1 MFGGEEEGRGRGISL
16 GVAAGGSFS
25 CSGKAASLHSR
36 MKEQCLIRADI
47 YNNQPYF
54 NFAKF
59 LEEKRKDV
67 DGEHRWELQLVDPS
81 RLLSFSFY
89 IY

>member
-1 MFGGEEEGRGRGISL
+1 MPDTCG
-16 GVAAGGSFS
+16 

-47 YNNQPYF
+47 HTNQPYF
-54 NFAKF
+54 NFAKR

-67 DGEHRWELQLVDPS
+67 DEEHRWELQLVDRS
-81 RLLSFSFY
+81 SSCGGSGKAASLHSTTINHILFR
-89 IY
+89 